1 MKSSSNIRHLQPAVI
16 FLLGAAFAGICM
28 LLFFS
33 ADPAGGRSLDLEVSH
48 LKNGPSKLPSL
59 DHQPDQEANSKV
71 ASDHHA
77 EPIRSTKAPLVNKT
91 ISHDEQDIEELA
103 RRATMDDRTV
113 LMTAV
118 NEAWAAPNSLLD
130 AFFESFRIGENVE
143 HFVKHLIIVA
153 LDAKAF
159 ERCKSVHPYCY
170 FLRPQ
175 GVDLSAEKSYM
186 TKDYLDLVWSKI
198 KLQQRILELGYN
210 LLFTDVDIAWFRN
223 PLEHI
228 TLAADI
234 STSSD
239 FYFGNPHALG
249 NYPNTGFIYFKSC
262 KKNIEVMR
270 YWHDSRRRWPQNHDQ
285 FVFNEIKHEL
295 VAKFGV
301 QIKFLDT
308 AYVSGFCQLGKD
320 LNKVCTVHATCCIG
334 LNNKLY
340 DLRGVI
346 EDWKNY
352 TSHPVW
358 QRQMGHLKWRLPG
371 RCIH

>member
-1 MKSSSNIRHLQPAVI
+1 MGV
-16 FLLGAAFAGICM
+16 
-28 LLFFS
+28 
-33 ADPAGGRSLDLEVSH
+33 
-48 LKNGPSKLPSL
+48 
-59 DHQPDQEANSKV
+59 
-71 ASDHHA
+71 
-77 EPIRSTKAPLVNKT
+77 
-91 ISHDEQDIEELA
+91 
-103 RRATMDDRTV
+103 
-113 LMTAV
+113 
-118 NEAWAAPNSLLD
+118 
-130 AFFESFRIGENVE
+130 
-143 HFVKHLIIVA
+143 VA
-153 LDAKAF
+153 L
-159 ERCKSVHPYCY
+159 
-170 FLRPQ
+170 Q
-175 GVDLSAEKSYM
+175 
-186 TKDYLDLVWSKI
+186 
-198 KLQQRILELGYN
+198 
-210 LLFTDVDIAWFRN
+210 DVDIAWLRN

-301 QIKFLDT
+301 RIKFLDT

-334 LNNKLY
+334 LDNKLY